1 MIRRMA
7 ARSKETSPR
16 LFVLF
21 ARDAPVGVVL
31 RRGPS
36 AWTQV
41 IRWDTSNDVLT
52 DGAWLKGRIYA
63 EKCDV
68 SPDGE
73 LLLYFCHHGRFRE
86 GYTDS
91 WTAVSRVPY
100 LHALALWPSGTTYGG
115 GGRFVGRRK
124 LVLRAGSAKTH
135 PDHPARGL
143 EVELGPCELHR
154 SMDLVPDAEWSGRD
168 QAGRIVYARD
178 GALYRKS
185 PSPTEPDALL
195 IDLDGREPA
204 PVEPPAEAKAP
215 LG

>member
-1 MIRRMA
+1 V
-7 ARSKETSPR
+7 SQTPPR

-41 IRWDTSNDVLT
+41 IRWDTARDVFT
-52 DGAWLKGRIYA
+52 DGAWLKGRIYE

-73 LLLYFCHHGRFRE
+73 LLVYFCHHGRFRE

-91 WTAVSRVPY
+91 WTAVSRVPW

-115 GGRFVGRRK
+115 GGRFLDRRK
-124 LVLRAGSAKTH
+124 LVLRAGTAKTH

-143 EVELGPCELHR
+143 VVEPGPCELQR
-154 SMDLVPDAEWSGRD
+154 SMDLVPGADWSGRD
-168 QAGRIVYARD
+168 HAQRIVYARA
-178 GALYRKS
+178 GALHRRAL
-185 PSPTEPDALL
+185 SPTEQDTLL
-195 IDLDGREPA
+195 IDFNGREPA
-204 PVEPPAEAKAP
+204 PVEPPEEAKAP